1 MNGINRICFFIL
13 LVLVACQEDAIMPN
27 NQIKDSTSTS
37 PLVQKGMDTI
47 RHWYYWAD
55 NIPTDFPT
63 ENYTNL
69 SELLR
74 GVEHPQDRYS
84 SVFDLDYIRGVFLG
98 TPEDFGFG
106 GTTLDDFGSI
116 VLGYVYKSSPAGEAG
131 LTRGCKI
138 LMIDDQTPKSYGSNL
153 SLILTQKT
161 LKFLVQFPD
170 ETTKE
175 ITLTQKNYKIDPIL
189 HYSVIEQSGKRIAYL
204 VLNSF
209 IGVEDEELDE
219 VFSEFKAQN
228 VTDLILDLRYNG
240 GGYLSTVNHVANLV
254 IPQQYHNYAFV
265 MPKYN
270 STRQAEYGENVVTYV
285 LKRKYSSLDIRKL
298 VVITTKQSAS
308 GSEVLINNLR
318 PYMTVKTVGSQT
330 YGKPT
335 FNRLYEIE
343 NSGLYLTLGITGNV
357 QGKAN
362 YFEGIPADGLA
373 TDDNTLDFGNLEE
386 ASLKEAL
393 YYLENGGFSDQM
405 GRTEPKS
412 YLQKPFVF

>member
-1 MNGINRICFFIL
+1 MNGINRVCFLLCLIL
-13 LVLVACQEDAIMPN
+13 IACQEDPIISD
-27 NQIKDSTSTS
+27 NQPKDSSSTL

-55 NIPTDFPT
+55 DIPTDFPT
-63 ENYTNL
+63 QNYASLT
-69 SELLR
+69 ELLR

-84 SVFDLDYIRGVFLG
+84 GVFDLDYIRSIFLG

-106 GTTLDDFGSI
+106 GTTLDSFGSI
-116 VLGYVYKSSPAGEAG
+116 VLGYVYKNSPAGEAG

-138 LMIDDQTPKSYGSNL
+138 LLIDDQVPQSYGSNL

-170 ETTKE
+170 QRTKE
-175 ITLTQKNYKIDPIL
+175 ITLIQKNYKTNPIL
-189 HYSVIEQSGKRIAYL
+189 YYSVIEQSSKKIGYL

-209 IGVEDEELDE
+209 IGVENEELDE
-219 VFSEFKAQN
+219 VFSKFKAQD
-228 VTDLILDLRYNG
+228 VTNLILDLRYNG
-240 GGYLSTVNHVANLV
+240 GGYLSTVNHLANLV

-270 STRQAEYGENVVTYV
+270 STRQAEYGQNVVTY
-285 LKRKYSSLDIRKL
+285 LLERKYNSLDIRKL
-298 VVITTKQSAS
+298 VVITTEQSAS

-343 NSGLYLTLGITGNV
+343 NFGLYLTLGITGNV
-357 QGKAN
+357 QGKAD
-362 YFEGIPADGLA
+362 YFDGIPADGLA
-373 TDDNTLDFGNLEE
+373 ADDNTLDFGNLEE

-393 YYLENGGFSDQM
+393 YYLENGGFSSQM
-405 GRTEPKS
+405 GRTEAKS